1 MHPLWERQS
10 PPGRC
15 GLHERLGGVEAQ
27 QGEACHKARKDCVTC
42 QPVRGPHDDP
52 RPSEGPSLCP
62 CSDPLLQ
69 LARDRKK
76 NSFRVHGRAHLTCQ
90 GPVVRSSTEDTDDA
104 TKASKPRRG
113 QIRVP
118 PRAGFD
124 EEGKKCKRCC
134 SKVEMTQNAAQ
145 AAAAAGVGSESEL
158 TVKEPLDLVKLSLQE
173 RVRVKL
179 RHERELVGTLHVR
192 AHLLQ
197 LCPSVQL
204 QSCLSCFRWVNSR
217 RTTST

>member
-1 MHPLWERQS
+1 MS
-10 PPGRC
+10 
-15 GLHERLGGVEAQ
+15 
-27 QGEACHKARKDCVTC
+27 
-42 QPVRGPHDDP
+42 
-52 RPSEGPSLCP
+52 
-62 CSDPLLQ
+62 
-69 LARDRKK
+69 
-76 NSFRVHGRAHLTCQ
+76 
-90 GPVVRSSTEDTDDA
+90 
-104 TKASKPRRG
+104 
-113 QIRVP
+113 
-118 PRAGFD
+118 PRAGFN
-124 EEGKKCKRCC
+124 EEEKKFKRCC

-204 QSCLSCFRWVNSR
+204 QSSLLLSVGEFQAYDQHLNMMLGDVEETATKVEIDHETQEKLVKARFLRSI
-217 RTTST
+217 TSIGDSPS